1 MATSKNTVKK
11 KVKSAVKAKST
22 GMAAGKKKTTTRAK
36 KASAPVKSKAKTTSK
51 KVNPAK
57 GNSPQDAVEFSLAH
71 MNGHKK
77 MNLKKDYNL
86 RSSTK
91 TMAESLSAT
100 NKLSRGDLVAR
111 KESPQRRIISGASLN
126 KKGRLF

>member
-1 MATSKNTVKK
+1 MATGKKAVKK
-11 KVKSAVKAKST
+11 KAKTAVKAKSKS
-22 GMAAGKKKTTTRAK
+22 MNAGKKKTMTRAK
-36 KASAPVKSKAKTTSK
+36 KASAPIQAKVKSKLEKSK
-51 KVNPAK
+51 SSQVKEP
-57 GNSPQDAVEFSLAH
+57 VEFSLAH

-77 MNLKKDYNL
+77 MNLKKDFNL